1 MKGRGM
7 PNYNKAYASTASEYN
22 FDVYKDMGMLGW
34 YVDIPDVRATYTQE
48 DDLIEYVARVY
59 AYRGREQEFLDRY
72 ADYDKVLRK
81 FQMMQGFVNTFEE
94 WWDLK

>member
-1 MKGRGM
+1 MGQKGQSYYGQRGEFCLA
-7 PNYNKAYASTASEYN
+7 KRVKVEWL
-22 FDVYKDMGMLGW
+22 FH
-34 YVDIPDVRATYTQE
+34 RATYTQE